1 MQARERVNLAL
12 AHQEADRVPLDLG
25 STAVTGMH
33 VSSVYRLRQV
43 LALDEPGEPVRI
55 TNIYQMLGEI
65 KPDLAAMLGVD
76 TVALPLPVNSFGI
89 ENEGWKV
96 WQLHDGTPVLVPEG
110 FNTDPE
116 PNGDLLMYPQGD
128 KSAPPSG
135 RMPAGG
141 YYFDAIIR
149 QPPLDPQALNPADN
163 LEEFQ
168 PLSEATLAYYARE
181 STRLYTE
188 TEQAII
194 ANMGGTGFGDLAHV
208 PGIQLKHPRGIRDI
222 EEWYVSIASR
232 QDYLLQVFEQQ
243 CEIALQ
249 NLERFHQA
257 VGERIS
263 AIFVSGT
270 DFGGQHSLLISPRA
284 YRRLFKPF
292 HTRLNDWIHSRTGWK
307 TFLHTDGAVR
317 SLLPDLVEAG
327 FDILN
332 PVQWTASG
340 MDPAELKQSFGREL
354 VFWGAG
360 VDTQHTL
367 PFGKTQDIYDEI
379 RAHMEVFKPGGGF
392 IFAGVHNIQAG
403 VPVENLLALFNAYR
417 TSAAY
422 TNASAAD
429 DLR

>member
-1 MQARERVNLAL
+1 MQARERLNLSL
-12 AHQEADRVPLDLG
+12 AHQETDRVPLDLG
-25 STAVTGMH
+25 GTAVTGMH
-33 VSSVYRLRQV
+33 VSSVYRLRQ
-43 LALDEPGEPVRI
+43 ALGLDDLGEPVRV

-65 KPDLAAMLGVD
+65 KADLAERLGVD

-89 ENEGWKV
+89 ENEGWKA
-96 WQLHDGTPVLVPEG
+96 WELHDGTPVMVPAG

-128 KSAPPSG
+128 QSAPPSG

-149 QPPLDPQALNPADN
+149 QPPLDEQALDPADN

-168 PLSEATLAYYARE
+168 PLSESALAYYTQE
-181 STRLYTE
+181 SKRLYAE
-188 TEQAII
+188 TDRAIV

-222 EEWYVSIASR
+222 EEWYISIATR

-249 NLERFHQA
+249 NLARFHQA
-257 VGERIS
+257 VGERVS
-263 AIFVSGT
+263 VIFLSGT

-284 YRRLFKPF
+284 YRKLFKPF
-292 HTRLNDWIHSRTGWK
+292 HTRLNDWIHSNTGWK

-317 SLLPDLVEAG
+317 ALLPDLIEAG

-340 MDPAELKQSFGREL
+340 MDPVGLKTEFGRQL

-360 VDTQHTL
+360 VDTQRTL
-367 PFGKTQDIYDEI
+367 PFGTPQEI
-379 RAHMEVFKPGGGF
+379 HAEVRAHMAIFKPGGGF
-392 IFAGVHNIQAG
+392 VFAGVHNIQAG
-403 VPVENLLALFNAYR
+403 VPVENLLALFDAYR
-417 TSAAY
+417 QAAPY
-422 TNASAAD
+422 TGSEH
-429 DLR
+429 R